1 MKGDYL
7 MKRNIFIAILL
18 LLVLLGCVYVSK
30 NKGDGIYNSGTYQ
43 ATASGYAGDIIVEVE
58 FDQASILGIL
68 IVEQHET
75 PGLGDAAAESMAE
88 LIKEQQTVNV
98 DAVTSATITSEAIK
112 TDVKDCIQQAK
123 RKE

>member
-1 MKGDYL
+1 

-30 NKGDGIYNSGTYQ
+30 NKDDGIYNSGTYQ

-112 TDVKDCIQQAK
+112 TAVNDCIQQAK